1 LYCSISNVTNES
13 TLLDLNILFNINCN
27 ALRFSPFLPISK
39 PASSPCISITG
50 PLFLLL
56 FTVLI
61 VAKASTSKKDNI
73 SFRYVIAVPDAA
85 EESPSR
91 VTFTVASVA
100 PMPKRP
106 DLPSDMI
113 SMDTSSLLTS
123 SSIRAISIASST
135 VLPLIFMLFLI

>member
-1 LYCSISNVTNES
+1 M
-13 TLLDLNILFNINCN
+13 
-27 ALRFSPFLPISK
+27 SK
-39 PASSPCISITG
+39 PASSPSISITG

-56 FTVLI
+56 LTVLI

-73 SFRYVIAVPDAA
+73 SFKYVIAVPEVADA
-85 EESPSR
+85 SPNL

-106 DLPSDMI
+106 DLPSVII
-113 SMDTSSLLTS
+113 SIDTSSLLAS

-135 VLPLIFMLFLI
+135 VLPLIFILSLI